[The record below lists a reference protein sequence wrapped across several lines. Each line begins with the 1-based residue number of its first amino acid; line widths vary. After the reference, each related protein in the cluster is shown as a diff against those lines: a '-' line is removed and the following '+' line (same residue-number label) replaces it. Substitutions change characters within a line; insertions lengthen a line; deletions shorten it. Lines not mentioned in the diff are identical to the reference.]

1 MSTNGDSIVNDD
13 DDLNPDHEDHI
24 HDQEEVSHQQRQL
37 EAKKISS
44 QKLRRFDSL
53 DIESSKF
60 CSHQNLGAKIC
71 QIWMGEKKH

>member
-13 DDLNPDHEDHI
+13 DDDLNPDLEDHI
-24 HDQEEVSHQQRQL
+24 HDQEEVSDHQQQQL

-60 CSHQNLGAKIC
+60 RSHQNLGAKVC
-71 QIWMGEKKH
+71 QI